1 MTLHRIQRLPK
12 RLAASLLL
20 AATAAATATHAQ
32 NTTFPSKPITMVNP
46 YAAGGPA
53 DILGRELAKR
63 LADALGQQVIVDNR
77 PGAGAS
83 VGAAFVARAPS
94 DGYTLLMGTA
104 AAHTVTPLATQV
116 PYDGLKDFAF
126 IGMIANVPN
135 VLTVHPAVGADTL
148 QEFIALAKSR
158 PGELS
163 YVSAGMGS
171 SPHIAFEMFKHAA
184 GITLLHIPYKGAAP
198 ATTDMVAG
206 FVPAGMLNISV
217 TLPFIQDG
225 RLKALAYGGSRRS
238 PALPNVPTFAQA
250 GVQDMVS
257 GSWYSLAAPAN
268 TPPEVIERLA
278 QALERVKS
286 STEFQAVLAR
296 QNTELLPQMRTDAR
310 NFIAADGQRLARLVQ
325 DAGMKL
331 AE

>member
-1 MTLHRIQRLPK
+1 MSLNRINRIA
-12 RLAASLLL
+12 RHLATSLFF
-20 AATAAATATHAQ
+20 AAAAHAQ
-32 NTTFPSKPITMVNP
+32 SPAFPNKPITMVNP

-63 LADALGQQVIVDNR
+63 LADTLGQQVIVDNR

-83 VGAAFVARAPS
+83 VGAAFVARAS
-94 DGYTLLMGTA
+94 ADGYTLLMGTA
-104 AAHTVTPLATQV
+104 AAHIVTPLATQV
-116 PYDGLKDFAF
+116 PYDGLKDFTF

-135 VLTVHPAVGADTL
+135 VLTVHPAVRADTL
-148 QEFIALAKSR
+148 AEFIALAKSQ
-158 PGELS
+158 PDALS

-184 GITLLHIPYKGAAP
+184 GIALVHIPYKGAAP

-225 RLKALAYGGSRRS
+225 RLKALAYGGTRRS
-238 PALPNVPTFAQA
+238 PALPHVPTFAQA
-250 GVQDMVS
+250 GLENMVS

-268 TPPEVIERLA
+268 TPPAVIERLA
-278 QALERVKS
+278 LALERVKS
-286 STEFQAVLAR
+286 SAAFQAMLER
-296 QNTELLPQMRTDAR
+296 QNTELLPQMRADAR
-310 NFIAADGQRLARLVQ
+310 DFIAADGRRLAQLVQ

-331 AE
+331 TE

>member
-12 RLAASLLL
+12 CLAASLLV
-20 AATAAATATHAQ
+20 AAAAAAHAQ
-32 NTTFPSKPITMVNP
+32 HTTFPSKPITMVNP

-53 DILGRELAKR
+53 DILGRELAKH
-63 LADALGQQVIVDNR
+63 LANALGQQVIVDNR

-83 VGAAFVARAPS
+83 VGAAYVARAPA

-104 AAHTVTPLATQV
+104 AAHTVTPLATKV

-171 SPHIAFEMFKHAA
+171 SPHIAFEMFKHNA
-184 GITLLHIPYKGAAP
+184 GIALVHIPYKGAAP

-250 GVQDMVS
+250 GVQDMIS

-268 TPPEVIERLA
+268 TPSDVVERLA

-286 STEFQAVLAR
+286 SAEFQAVLTR

-310 NFIAADGQRLARLVQ
+310 DFIAADGQRLARLVQ

-331 AE
+331 TE